1 VSPAEHSEPRLHRP
15 DDSGATLPD
24 DLRGRLTRAHEQA
37 AVFFTEQLSF
47 PNGKGPRN
55 YLERRGVG
63 ALLGSPDWS
72 IGYAPPGWTGLTG
85 HLRLAGFTDEELVLA
100 GLGVATRHGTVV
112 DRFQDRVTFGI
123 RNPTG
128 ELVGFT
134 GRSAPGTPGDVPKYL
149 NTPATAIYDKGA
161 VLFGLAEQHPALA
174 AGATPVLVE
183 GPFDVLAVAVSH
195 QDRATP
201 LAAVAA
207 CGTALTST
215 QALALRAASDSET
228 LVVGFDSDRAGDRAA
243 AAAYELLRPHFAR
256 LRAIQLLAGSDPAEL
271 LAHHGPGQLRAALA
285 DTQPL
290 ADRVVDRILRRYR
303 DRDDNA
309 EARVAALHEI
319 APVVAAMPPTEVGR
333 EVARVARALRFEHG
347 MVTEKVTTALTEQP
361 PSRNPPTSIRH
372 GRPSTAHRRTGAS
385 APSMR
390 MH

>member
-1 VSPAEHSEPRLHRP
+1 VRPGDHGEPHVHRA
-15 DDSGATLPD
+15 DDSDATFPD
-24 DLRGRLTRAHEQA
+24 ELRGRLTRAHEEA
-37 AVFFTEQLSF
+37 AVFFTDQLASTAG
-47 PNGKGPRN
+47 NGPRD

-72 IGYAPPGWTGLTG
+72 VGYAPIGWTGLTG

-112 DRFQDRVTFGI
+112 DRFRDRITFGI

-128 ELVGFT
+128 DLVGFT
-134 GRSAPGTPGDVPKYL
+134 ARSAPGTSGDVPKYL

-174 AGATPVLVE
+174 ADATPVLVE

-195 QDRATP
+195 QGRAAP

-207 CGTALTST
+207 CGTALTRT
-215 QALALRAASDSET
+215 QALALRAASDSES

-256 LRAIQLLAGSDPAEL
+256 LRAVELPVGSDPAEM

-290 ADRVVDRILRRYR
+290 ADRVVDRVLRRYR

-309 EARVAALHEI
+309 EARVAALHEV

-333 EVARVARALRFEHG
+333 EVARVARALRFEYG
-347 MVTEKVTTALTEQP
+347 MVTEEVTTAVTEQP
-361 PSRNPPTSIRH
+361 PSRTPPTGVPRD
-372 GRPSTAHRRTGAS
+372 RPSTAHRRRDAS
-385 APSMR
+385 LPSMR